1 MERRIIQM
9 VLILIS
15 YYMTDGFDIYTVF
28 TNALAL
34 IAAKILSR
42 SVTERKIVVYSRNG
56 FKQKKLQL
64 SHVVTF
70 AI

>member
-42 SVTERKIVVYSRNG
+42 SVTERKITSQNII
-56 FKQKKLQL
+56 F
-64 SHVVTF
+64 
-70 AI
+70 